1 LYQEEELNKSNASD
15 GMEYDNTVTC
25 HDKVCKRYIYI
36 RLHEV
41 LYIMNI

>member
-1 LYQEEELNKSNASD
+1 LNKSNASD

-36 RLHEV
+36 YISLHEV
-41 LYIMNI
+41 VYIMNI